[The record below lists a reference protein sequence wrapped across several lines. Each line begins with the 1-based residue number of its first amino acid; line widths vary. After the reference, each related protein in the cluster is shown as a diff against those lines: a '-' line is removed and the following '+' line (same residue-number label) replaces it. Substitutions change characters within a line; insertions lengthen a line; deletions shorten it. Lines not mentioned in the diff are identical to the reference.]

1 MIFNPINKNTLKIKT
16 RKAIEYPPPIRFHQN
31 RPRAPSVPP
40 VCCVRA
46 AGVTLLQA
54 TCPSR
59 ARTCKELSDWSTGR
73 GKVRLH
79 TLSGSHKA
87 RLADPTDYNRARDL
101 RIPTLLLR
109 LADCSDLSLSTSDA
123 HIHSRSFTTQ
133 CSGILCLHFVIA
145 FIFTNMPSEKTVT
158 KCSETRRVG

>member
-1 MIFNPINKNTLKIKT
+1 MIFESINKNALKTKT
-16 RKAIEYPPPIRFHQN
+16 RKAMRRSSFEMALTIPANSFSPN
-31 RPRAPSVPP
+31 NPRAPSVPP

-46 AGVTLLQA
+46 AEVTLLQA

-59 ARTCKELSDWSTGR
+59 ARTCTELSDWLTGR

-109 LADCSDLSLSTSDA
+109 LADCSDLSTLSPSDT
-123 HIHSRSFTTQ
+123 HIFVPSLLSVVES
-133 CSGILCLHFVIA
+133 CVYIL
-145 FIFTNMPSEKTVT
+145 
-158 KCSETRRVG
+158 

>member
-1 MIFNPINKNTLKIKT
+1 MRRSSFEMALSIPRQYF
-16 RKAIEYPPPIRFHQN
+16 FHQN
-31 RPRAPSVPP
+31 HPRAPSVPP

-87 RLADPTDYNRARDL
+87 RLADPTDYNWARDL

-109 LADCSDLSLSTSDA
+109 LADCSDLSLLA
-123 HIHSRSFTTQ
+123 I
-133 CSGILCLHFVIA
+133 
-145 FIFTNMPSEKTVT
+145 FIFILVPSLLSVVESCVYILWLRLFLQT
-158 KCSETRRVG
+158 CLRRKQLRNAAKLEG

>member
-1 MIFNPINKNTLKIKT
+1 MRRSTFEMALSIPANSFSPN
-16 RKAIEYPPPIRFHQN
+16 H
-31 RPRAPSVPP
+31 PRAPSVPP
-40 VCCVRA
+40 VCCVCA
-46 AGVTLLQA
+46 AEVTLLQA

-59 ARTCKELSDWSTGR
+59 ARTCMELSDWLTGR

-109 LADCSDLSLSTSDA
+109 LADCSDLSTLFA
-123 HIHSRSFTTQ
+123 IFIHKRSFTTQ

-145 FIFTNMPSEKTVT
+145 FNFTNMPSEKTVT

>member
-1 MIFNPINKNTLKIKT
+1 MIFKSFNKNALKTKT
-16 RKAIEYPPPIRFHQN
+16 RKATRRSSFDMALTIPANSFSPNH
-31 RPRAPSVPP
+31 PRAPSVPP

-46 AGVTLLQA
+46 AEVTLLQA

-59 ARTCKELSDWSTGR
+59 ARTCKELSDWLTGR

-109 LADCSDLSLSTSDA
+109 LADCSDLSTLS
-123 HIHSRSFTTQ
+123 
-133 CSGILCLHFVIA
+133 
-145 FIFTNMPSEKTVT
+145 
-158 KCSETRRVG
+158 